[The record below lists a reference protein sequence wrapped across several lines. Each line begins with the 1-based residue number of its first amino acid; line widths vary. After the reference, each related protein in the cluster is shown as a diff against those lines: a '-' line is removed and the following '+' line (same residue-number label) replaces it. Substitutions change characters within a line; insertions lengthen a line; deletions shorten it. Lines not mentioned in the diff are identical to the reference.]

1 MILITSSLCDLSK
14 YEYHWLDDSARSL
27 NITWW
32 EKKIILTWKCL
43 MLWDLSKL
51 LIFCWQINQYLTR
64 FILFAYYIDDIKR
77 SCKRYIFQLPSFS
90 YMYFLSARLYS
101 GNQKY
106 FLCSKDFL
114 CRFSFHLI
122 QSDVTHYLMKNMRIN
137 AESRV
142 WAVYLRYGNFPG
154 LFILLFCIYITDMF
168 IRLDSKDPRIQK
180 YEFLIEV

>member
-1 MILITSSLCDLSK
+1 MHTV
-14 YEYHWLDDSARSL
+14 YF
-27 NITWW
+27 
-32 EKKIILTWKCL
+32 L
-43 MLWDLSKL
+43 M
-51 LIFCWQINQYLTR
+51 
-64 FILFAYYIDDIKR
+64 
-77 SCKRYIFQLPSFS
+77 PSFS

-142 WAVYLRYGNFPG
+142 WAVHLRYGNFPI
-154 LFILLFCIYITDMF
+154 LFILLFCIYVTDMF
-168 IRLDSKDPRIQK
+168 IHLDSKDPSIQK
-180 YEFLIEV
+180 YDFLIEVQNTRNQLSTIRIFIMKYTIYVMTKNTIYPNIQP